1 MKKELCKLIKVQ
13 NLTKSFGHKTVLNNI
28 SFDIHKGEVVA
39 LMGSSGSGKTTLLR
53 CLNKLETFEAGDILI
68 QDQNIKE
75 ILPQK
80 VALDLGVGMIFQGF
94 NLFDH
99 KTVMENLLYA
109 PSLQKLDV
117 RDKAH
122 EFLEKFD
129 LSSLA
134 NAYPSSLSGG
144 QKQRVAILRAL
155 LLNPSVLLFDEP
167 TSALDPENVS
177 DVVSLIKSLGSMGM
191 TMVIVSHELNFIK
204 NAASRILFLDA
215 GSIIEDD
222 NVSDFFASPKT
233 QRAREFLKHFLY

>member
-1 MKKELCKLIKVQ
+1 MIKVQ

-134 NAYPSSLSGG
+134 NAYPSSL
-144 QKQRVAILRAL
+144 
-155 LLNPSVLLFDEP
+155 
-167 TSALDPENVS
+167 
-177 DVVSLIKSLGSMGM
+177 
-191 TMVIVSHELNFIK
+191 
-204 NAASRILFLDA
+204 
-215 GSIIEDD
+215 
-222 NVSDFFASPKT
+222 
-233 QRAREFLKHFLY
+233 

>member
-1 MKKELCKLIKVQ
+1 MIQAQ
-13 NLTKSFGHKTVLNNI
+13 NLTKSFGPKAVLKDI
-28 SFDIHKGEVVA
+28 SFHIHKGEVVS
-39 LMGSSGSGKTTLLR
+39 LLGSSGSGKTTLLR
-53 CLNKLETFEAGDILI
+53 CLNKLESFEAGDILI
-68 QDQNIKE
+68 KGVHIKDMK
-75 ILPQK
+75 PQK

-117 RDKAH
+117 KDKAR
-122 EFLEKFD
+122 ELLEKFD
-129 LSSLA
+129 LTSLA

-155 LLNPSVLLFDEP
+155 LLEPSVLLFDEP

-177 DVVSLIKSLGSMGM
+177 DVVQLIKELKDLGM

-204 NAASRILFLDA
+204 NAATRVLFLDE
-215 GSIIEDD
+215 GSIIEDAS
-222 NVSDFFASPKT
+222 VETFFAEPKT
-233 QRAREFLKHFLY
+233 QRAQNFLKHFLY